1 MLDTKFLQDLATK
14 KQINELSIYREY
26 CQHLFL
32 SYFYSKKGAD
42 KFLFKGGTA
51 LRIVFQSPRSSI
63 DLDFSTDSIKTKNI
77 EDLLLS
83 VIQDFQNEGL
93 TISNIPSS
101 ESTSGGYISFLD
113 FTSPI
118 FNPRIQLNIQKKDN
132 LGSLSSSSKLVANDF
147 TPPYS
152 IVYLKDE
159 ILISEKIEAFLTRE
173 NAKERDFF
181 DLYFILNDDYL
192 RRLIKRDN
200 LLKNRILERLNA
212 IDDNQIRDGLKELLP
227 VSYRSL
233 LMNSNLKIQIKRLVE
248 SYL

>member
-1 MLDTKFLQDLATK
+1 MLDTKFLQALATK
-14 KQINELSIYREY
+14 KQINELCVYREY

-42 KFLFKGGTA
+42 RFLFKGGTA
-51 LRIVFQSPRSSI
+51 LRIVFQSPRYSV
-63 DLDFSTDSIKTKNI
+63 DLDFSADVIDVQDI
-77 EDLLLS
+77 ENLLLD

-93 TISNIPSS
+93 IISKIPSS

-113 FTSPI
+113 FTSQI
-118 FNPRIQLNIQKKDN
+118 FNPRIQLNIQKKEAES
-132 LGSLSSSSKLVANDF
+132 LGSSSKLVVNEF
-147 TPPYS
+147 TSPYS

-181 DLYFILNDDYL
+181 DLYFILNDSYL
-192 RRLIKRDN
+192 RGLVRRDN
-200 LLKNRILERLNA
+200 SLKSRILDRMNT
-212 IDDNQIRDGLKELLP
+212 IDDNQIREGLRELLP
-227 VSYRSL
+227 VNYQSL
-233 LMNSNLKIQIKRLVE
+233 LINSNLKMQIRRLVE